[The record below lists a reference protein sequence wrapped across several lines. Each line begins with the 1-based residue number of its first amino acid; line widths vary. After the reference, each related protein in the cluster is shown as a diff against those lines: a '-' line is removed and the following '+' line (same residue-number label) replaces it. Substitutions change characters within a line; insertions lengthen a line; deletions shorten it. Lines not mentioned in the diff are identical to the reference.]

1 MDKDAAGRT
10 SGQGFYYLLGDKAK
24 LHEPMIA
31 YIREFMIEK

>member
-31 YIREFMIEK
+31 